1 MVKRSDCRICAQPVY
16 HAGLCEPHYT
26 DQIAAKF
33 WPLVDGRDDPEACWP
48 WRGPV
53 SATGY
58 GVSYFGGPNRK
69 ISGAH
74 RVAWRLTHGEIP
86 AEGLTL
92 DHLCSVRH
100 CVNPAHLEPCT
111 SMENIRRAWVRMPQD
126 PIPPAPRQARRSY
139 GSGSIVERSPGS
151 WTLRWYSAPDPITGK
166 RTRRTETIRGTK
178 RDAVKILAARTAD
191 PDPAGGTM
199 PLRQAIDAWRAQA
212 GHELGTARNYDLA
225 VRTLSDHVLD
235 MPIAAVRPGTIT
247 ELYRRITEEHG
258 VHRTRLLHA
267 LISGTLTHAW
277 RMEWVTD
284 NVARKVQPPAQP
296 RRAASEPETEDVV
309 KLLQAVETDP
319 QLFAWLLVSSHT
331 GARRAEVL
339 ALRWSNVDLEAG
351 RIVIENAL
359 DPVDGHLKDTKTH
372 GRRVVAVGPAVV
384 EALRRWRVALAE
396 RALASVGSLVADP
409 FVFTE
414 SFDGGRPWRPDTGT
428 HRFARIRTRAG
439 VPSTVRLHDLR
450 HYVATVLLASGVDPK
465 TVAARLGHTRV
476 STTTDLYAH
485 AMPARD
491 QAAADLLEVHLR
503 QR

>member
-1 MVKRSDCRICAQPVY
+1 MMRRMAKRD
-16 HAGLCEPHYT
+16 
-26 DQIAAKF
+26 
-33 WPLVDGRDDPEACWP
+33 
-48 WRGPV
+48 
-53 SATGY
+53 
-58 GVSYFGGPNRK
+58 
-69 ISGAH
+69 
-74 RVAWRLTHGEIP
+74 
-86 AEGLTL
+86 
-92 DHLCSVRH
+92 
-100 CVNPAHLEPCT
+100 
-111 SMENIRRAWVRMPQD
+111 
-126 PIPPAPRQARRSY
+126 Y
-139 GSGSIVERSPGS
+139 GSGSITSRGGGRWQV
-151 WTLRWYSAPDPITGK
+151 RWYEGPDPVTGE
-166 RTRRTETIRGTK
+166 RRRRSETIVGTK
-178 RDAVKILAARTAD
+178 RDAVALLAQRTSGRTFDATNLPVAD
-191 PDPAGGTM
+191 
-199 PLRQAIDAWRAQA
+199 AIEAWRAQA

-225 VRTLSDHVLD
+225 LRTLPAGLLRMEISE
-235 MPIAAVRPGTIT
+235 IRAGTLN
-247 ELYRRITEEHG
+247 ELYRRVVDEHG
-258 VHRTRLLHA
+258 IHRTRLVHA
-267 LISGTLTHAW
+267 LLSGALTHAW
-277 RMEWVTD
+277 RMEWIAT
-284 NVARKVQPPAQP
+284 NPARRVRPPAQP
-296 RRAASEPETEDVV
+296 RRAASEPATEDVV

-339 ALRWSNVDLEAG
+339 ALRWSNVDIEAG

-396 RALASVGSLVADP
+396 RALASVGSLVSDP

-414 SFDGGRPWRPDTGT
+414 AFDGSRPWRPDTGT

-491 QAAADLLEVHLR
+491 QAAAELLEVQLR